1 MRHDMRTRLVILVV
15 ALVLAAGAIYL
26 VSRASTATVVNHVG
40 PMQISAECT
49 GWTGVTE
56 RCGEWGEAILAAGAP
71 STTFE
76 LEDVVRL
83 RMDRPTFGLADRCT
97 VEYFLGRY
105 PDEVAWTEDVDCL
118 GG

>member
-1 MRHDMRTRLVILVV
+1 MLMRLVILVA
-15 ALVLAAGAIYL
+15 ALVLAAGAGYV
-26 VSRASTATVVNHVG
+26 VSRAATSVIASHVG
-40 PMQISAECT
+40 PMQISVECS
-49 GWTGVTE
+49 GWTGVSDL
-56 RCGEWGEAILAAGAP
+56 CAEWGEAVLAAGAP

-83 RMDRPTFGLADRCT
+83 RMDRPSFGLADRCT

-105 PDEVAWTEDVDCL
+105 PDEVAWTEEVDCF

>member
-1 MRHDMRTRLVILVV
+1 MRMRLVILVAV
-15 ALVLAAGAIYL
+15 LVLAAGAVYV
-26 VSRASTATVVNHVG
+26 VSRAATSVVAEHVG

-56 RCGEWGEAILAAGAP
+56 RCREWGEAVLAAGAP

-76 LEDVVRL
+76 LEDVVRIRL
-83 RMDRPTFGLADRCT
+83 DRPTFGLAGRCT
-97 VEYFLGRY
+97 AEYFVGRY

-118 GG
+118 

>member
-1 MRHDMRTRLVILVV
+1 MRPRLVIVV
-15 ALVLAAGAIYL
+15 VVLVLAATAVYV
-26 VSRASTATVVNHVG
+26 VSRAATSVVADHIG
-40 PMQISAECT
+40 PTQITAECT
-49 GWTGVTE
+49 GWTGVSD
-56 RCGEWGEAILAAGAP
+56 RCGEWGEAVLAAGAP

-76 LEDVVRL
+76 LEDVVRV

-105 PDEVAWTEDVDCL
+105 PDEVAWTEEVDCF